1 MDKKNIAIISLI
13 LAKVSGIAGVVLG
26 FSSGIT
32 RLMGGGLL
40 GLAAILLVNC
50 FIFCLLEMKNSNA
63 ANEQED
69 TFQKNILKLQNI
81 LKLTKLELEGLQA
94 KRDLAKFMSKM

>member
-26 FSSGIT
+26 FTSGIT

-40 GLAAILLVNC
+40 GLAAVFLVNC
-50 FIFCLLEMKNSNA
+50 FIFCILEMKKNNSVD
-63 ANEQED
+63 EQED
-69 TFQKNILKLQNI
+69 ALQKNILKLQNT